1 MAVYIVFDVET
12 PNRANDRMSA
22 IGITAIKDSKIV
34 ANYFSLVDPETHFD
48 YFNTQLTDIDAEKV
62 KNAPNFAEL
71 WKKIEPIMSKGIL
84 VAHNAV
90 FDMSVLRSCLRSYG
104 ITWKPTAE
112 YLCTVQIGRR
122 ILPNMKHNL
131 NVMCDQYGIAL
142 DHHKAD
148 SDARACAEILLR
160 YMESG
165 VDVSG
170 YVKEF
175 VLSP

>member
-1 MAVYIVFDVET
+1 MAVYIVFDIET

-48 YFNTQLTDIDAEKV
+48 YFNTQLTGIDADKV

-90 FDMSVLRSCLRSYG
+90 FDMSFLRSCLRSS
-104 ITWKPTAE
+104 AE

-122 ILPNMKHNL
+122 VLPDMKHNL
-131 NVMCDQYGIAL
+131 NVMCDHYGIAL
-142 DHHKAD
+142 DH
-148 SDARACAEILLR
+148 LLGTKR
-160 YMESG
+160 
-165 VDVSG
+165 
-170 YVKEF
+170 
-175 VLSP
+175 L